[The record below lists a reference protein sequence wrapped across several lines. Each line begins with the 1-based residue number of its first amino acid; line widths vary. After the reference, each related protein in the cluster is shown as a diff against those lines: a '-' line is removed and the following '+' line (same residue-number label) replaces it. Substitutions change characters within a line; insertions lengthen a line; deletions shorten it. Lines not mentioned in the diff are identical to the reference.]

1 MTAAEDSERD
11 ARPAPTEDGGRDAPA
26 TEPAAATARAKAT
39 SPAATPTVERRPEL
53 RCLHEALEAAAAG
66 DGATVVVEG
75 VAGAGKT
82 HLLERAA
89 AHARELGMLTLFSAG
104 SPLAAAASF
113 GLVLELT
120 EPLLSRRAGAG
131 ELPDRLSHLL
141 GPGYEHAPGDDG
153 TAALACLALARV
165 CERTAAE
172 VPLALLVDDVHWA
185 DAASLQAVAAIGR
198 RTPRTPLAVIVA
210 LRLGEELPDPGAVAE
225 LRGEPPA
232 RVLRIGPLST
242 SGVGELLAARLG
254 APVAEDAA
262 ATCARLTGGNP
273 LLVTQ
278 IATILGEGNGPVT
291 AERLEGLGE
300 RAVSVAAAVEAR
312 LNRLGEEAGALV
324 AACAILGDDAP
335 TRHVVALAELTEADA
350 VAALD
355 RLTAV
360 GLLEPGEPLRF
371 THPLVR
377 DAVYQ
382 ARPPAARA
390 QAHARAA
397 ELLTAE
403 GADPQQVAAQLLRA
417 RPSGSAPNV
426 GTLVGAAEQAM
437 SRGVPTAAAVY
448 LERALDEPP
457 PPEQRARVLLSLG
470 FAEALLGRP
479 GAAERLAAARQAT
492 TTPRLRAEADLRLG
506 RHLYATGEY
515 AAAERALER
524 GRGALGADGRGEVG
538 EEGDWLASQLE
549 ASSLAAARYA
559 GTLDGRGGSERLAA
573 VLRRRTAGESP
584 DERALLAELAVEL
597 GVRGEPRDQVV
608 ALAMR
613 AWADGALAATADRH
627 GIVVSQVAA
636 ALVWSDAGE
645 EAETV
650 LDAAI
655 AHAREV
661 GAATGAATARYMRS
675 WLRLYQGDLEAAR
688 ADAAAALGTPGWDMY
703 LPAAHS
709 VLAHVEIERA
719 ELDAAAAALELPGGD
734 ERWHDSV
741 PFALVLEARGRL
753 AAERGEDESAL
764 GHLLACGERMSPM
777 GPHQPFSRW
786 RVEAALCL
794 GRLGEDGRAVEL
806 ADAELTAAR
815 RAGAPRVLGTALSAR
830 GVLAEEDR
838 GAKLLKE
845 AVAVLGGASA
855 PIEQARALCRL
866 GEKLRRTGPAMA
878 AREPLREA
886 LSIADAVG
894 ARLVAEEAAAELN
907 AAGGR
912 PRRRALTGAAALTPA
927 ERRVARLAAAGLTN
941 RAIAERLVVAEKTV
955 QFHLT
960 NAYRKLGAGSRDE
973 LADRLGAPPPP
984 PG

>member
-1 MTAAEDSERD
+1 MTATSDSERE
-11 ARPAPTEDGGRDAPA
+11 APEGAPAKAGVAPPPATASAPT
-26 TEPAAATARAKAT
+26 AATATAT
-39 SPAATPTVERRPEL
+39 ATPTVERRPEL
-53 RCLHEALEAAAAG
+53 RCLHETLEAAAAG
-66 DGATVVVEG
+66 EGATVVVEG

-120 EPLLSRRAGAG
+120 EPLLSRRAGTG

-165 CERTAAE
+165 CERAAAE
-172 VPLALLVDDVHWA
+172 VPLALIVDDVHWA
-185 DAASLQAVAAIGR
+185 DAASLQAVAAIAR
-198 RTPRTPLAVIVA
+198 RTPRTPLAVIAA

-232 RVLRIGPLST
+232 RVLRVGPLST
-242 SGVGELLAARLG
+242 SGVGELLEARLG

-278 IATILGEGNGPVT
+278 IATILGEGSGPVT

-312 LNRLGEEAGALV
+312 LNRLGEEATALV
-324 AACAILGDDAP
+324 AACAILGDEAP
-335 TRHVVALAELTEADA
+335 TRHVIALAELTEADA

-390 QAHARAA
+390 QAHTRAA
-397 ELLTAE
+397 ELLSAA

-417 RPSGSAPNV
+417 RPSGSAQTV
-426 GTLVGAAEQAM
+426 GALVAAAEQAM

-448 LERALDEPP
+448 LERALEEPP
-457 PPEQRARVLLSLG
+457 LPDQRARVLLSLG

-479 GAAERLAAARQAT
+479 GAAERLAAARQEA

-515 AAAERALER
+515 AEAERALER
-524 GRGALGADGRGEVG
+524 GRAALAADSGGEEG
-538 EEGDWLASQLE
+538 EGDWLASQLE

-597 GVRGEPRDQVV
+597 GVRGEPREQVV

-661 GAATGAATARYMRS
+661 GAATGAATGRYMRS

-688 ADAAAALGTPGWDMY
+688 ADATAALGTAGWDMY

-709 VLAHVEIERA
+709 VLAHVEVERA
-719 ELDAAAAALELPGGD
+719 DLDAAAAALELPGGD
-734 ERWHDSV
+734 DRWHDSV

-753 AAERGEDESAL
+753 AAERGEDEAAL
-764 GHLLACGERMSPM
+764 TDLLACGERMSPM

-794 GRLGEDGRAVEL
+794 GRLGEDERAIEL
-806 ADAELTAAR
+806 ADAELKAAR

-830 GVLAEEDR
+830 GVLADGEE
-838 GAKLLKE
+838 GAALLNE
-845 AVAVLGGASA
+845 AVAVLGVAST
-855 PIEQARALCRL
+855 PIEEARALLRL
-866 GEKLRRTGPAMA
+866 GEKMRRDGRQVE
-878 AREPLREA
+878 ARDPLREA

-912 PRRRALTGAAALTPA
+912 PRRRALAGAASLTPA

-960 NAYRKLGAGSRDE
+960 NAYRKLGAGSREDLAGLLDDE
-973 LADRLGAPPPP
+973 RR
-984 PG
+984 